1 MLSCKEAIKLASQ
14 NLDRELSLW
23 QRIGLRF
30 HVAMCNACSAY
41 KRRIEDLNKLVS
53 EQFRTGAPPAG
64 EESLSEDRVA
74 LIKAALRSQER

>member
-14 NLDRELSLW
+14 NLDRELSFW
-23 QRIGLRF
+23 ERIGLRF

-64 EESLSEDRVA
+64 EKSLSEDRVA
-74 LIKAALRSQER
+74 QIKAALRSKES

>member
-1 MLSCKEAIKLASQ
+1 MLSCKEAAMLVSQ
-14 NLDRELSLW
+14 RLDRKLSPW

-53 EQFRTGAPPAG
+53 EQFRTDAPPVG
-64 EESLSEDRVA
+64 GESLSKDRVA